1 MDKIYNMLLINY
13 NEQNYFSAIL
23 SLTITLHACL
33 NISLGNCVAFIHVNV
48 FYLSHTFYRRNPIQ
62 PIRKI
67 SDIFPPNLNFKIF
80 LSVFFWQPISKV
92 ILCFQGFCLFGFV
105 LI

>member
-33 NISLGNCVAFIHVNV
+33 NISLGNCVAFIHLNV
-48 FYLSHTFYRRNPIQ
+48 FYLSYTFYRRNPIQ

-67 SDIFPPNLNFKIF
+67 SDIFPPNLNLKIF
-80 LSVFFWQPISKV
+80 YQYFSGNPSAK
-92 ILCFQGFCLFGFV
+92 
-105 LI
+105 

>member
-62 PIRKI
+62 PIWKI

-80 LSVFFWQPISKV
+80 YQYFSGNPSAK
-92 ILCFQGFCLFGFV
+92 
-105 LI
+105 